1 MNRQEILSH
10 YIKVAEEDIRI
21 RIAIN
26 TAEGRFALAEAM
38 SAPIRNRF
46 FADHPPQTLRLG
58 VIET

>member
-10 YIKVAEEDIRI
+10 YIKVAEESTRI
-21 RIAIN
+21 RFALN

-46 FADHPPQTLRLG
+46 FMRVP
-58 VIET
+58 